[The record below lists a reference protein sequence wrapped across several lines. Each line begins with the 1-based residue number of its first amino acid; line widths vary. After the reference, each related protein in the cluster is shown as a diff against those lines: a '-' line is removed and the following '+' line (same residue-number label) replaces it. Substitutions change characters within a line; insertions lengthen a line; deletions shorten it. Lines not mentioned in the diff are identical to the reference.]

1 MSDLASQQAALVSAL
16 VAGSPLPAGF
26 DERRLTATR
35 NALLRKRAG
44 EVALAWPLLA
54 ASYGAE
60 WPTAFA
66 TWAASR
72 PPTGSLRDGWDFA
85 RWAADT
91 LPSLAREELSTR
103 ERQFTYDGH
112 SAPRRRRLSTLR
124 HLIERRQRGGGPLG
138 LTG

>member
-1 MSDLASQQAALVSAL
+1 MSDLAAQQAALVSAL
-16 VAGSPLPAGF
+16 VAGSAVPAGF
-26 DERRLTATR
+26 DECRVTATR

-44 EVALAWPLLA
+44 EVASAWPLLA

-60 WPTAFA
+60 WPTVFA

-72 PPTGSLRDGWDFA
+72 PPMGSLRDGWDFA
-85 RWAADT
+85 RWAADS

-112 SAPRRRRLSTLR
+112 SPPRRRRLSAFR
-124 HLIERRQRGGGPLG
+124 HLLPGR
-138 LTG
+138 